1 MTLKE
6 LNAIAIIKM
15 VLGDTRVP
23 VKSEEEL
30 ALLLKKRMTK
40 KELEVLN
47 AKVEGITQEDVMKN
61 LNIDSVRYESLV
73 KGANKKLKNES
84 IHGDFFYETK
94 QPKEEKA
101 EAIED

>member
-6 LNAIAIIKM
+6 LNAIKIIEM
-15 VLGDTRVP
+15 VLGDKRLL

-47 AKVEGITQEDVMKN
+47 AKVEGTNPEDVMKS
-61 LNIDSVRYESLV
+61 LNIDAVRYEKLV
-73 KGANKKLKNES
+73 RGAIKKLKNES
-84 IHGDFFYETK
+84 IHGDFFYEK
-94 QPKEEKA
+94 VEIKINA
-101 EAIED
+101 EN

>member
-6 LNAIAIIKM
+6 LKAIEIIKM
-15 VLGDTRVP
+15 VLGDNRMP

-47 AKVEGITQEDVMKN
+47 AKVQGITQEDVMAS
-61 LNIDSVRYESLV
+61 LNIDLARYETLV
-73 KGANKKLKNES
+73 RGATKKLKNES
-84 IHGDFFYETK
+84 VHGNFFYDK
-94 QPKEEKA
+94 IRINEEK
-101 EAIED
+101 

>member
-6 LNAIAIIKM
+6 LNAIEIIKM
-15 VLGDTRVP
+15 VLGDKRMP

-47 AKVEGITQEDVMKN
+47 AKVKGITQEDVMAS
-61 LNIDSVRYESLV
+61 LNIDAARHETLVR
-73 KGANKKLKNES
+73 GAIKKLKNES
-84 IHGDFFYETK
+84 VHGDFFYDK
-94 QPKEEKA
+94 IRISEEN
-101 EAIED
+101 

>member
-6 LNAIAIIKM
+6 LKAIEIIKM
-15 VLGDTRVP
+15 VLGDNRMP

-47 AKVEGITQEDVMKN
+47 AKVQGITQEDVMAS
-61 LNIDSVRYESLV
+61 LNIDLARYETLV
-73 KGANKKLKNES
+73 RGATKKLKNES
-84 IHGDFFYETK
+84 VMVIFFTIK
-94 QPKEEKA
+94 
-101 EAIED
+101 

>member
-6 LNAIAIIKM
+6 LKSIEIIKM
-15 VLGDTRVP
+15 VLGSERVP

-47 AKVEGITQEDVMKN
+47 AKVKGVTQEDVMASLK
-61 LNIDSVRYESLV
+61 IDASRYETLV
-73 KGANKKLKNES
+73 SNAMKKIKNES
-84 IHGDFFYETK
+84 VHGDFFYDK
-94 QPKEEKA
+94 IRINEEN
-101 EAIED
+101 

>member
-6 LNAIAIIKM
+6 LKSKEIIKM
-15 VLGDTRVP
+15 VLGDKRMP

-47 AKVEGITQEDVMKN
+47 AKVEGITQEDVMKS
-61 LNIDSVRYESLV
+61 LNIDAVRYEKLV
-73 KGANKKLKNES
+73 RGAIKKLKNES
-84 IHGDFFYETK
+84 VHGDFFYDK
-94 QPKEEKA
+94 IKISEEK
-101 EAIED
+101 